1 MKLKSLL
8 NEKEI
13 ELDDFG
19 RDVMSGLTSSPKKLF
34 PKYLYDGKGS
44 KLFEEIMN
52 LPEYYPTKC
61 ELEILE
67 NYKKQLLEFFPAG
80 ETIDMVD
87 LGAGNG
93 QKAMILISFFLRRI
107 NFNFIPIDISGSAV
121 NELQSTLQKKY
132 PKLNVQGLVTE
143 YIQGLKM
150 LKNKGENKKLVL
162 FLGSNIGNFTFREAF
177 HFLKNLRDSLNK
189 GDNLIIGFD
198 LKKDPLIIR
207 NAYDDKRGTTAQ
219 FNLNILERINK
230 ELGGNF
236 KPLKFSFYSTYDP
249 ITGEVRSYLV
259 SNERQEVYIEKL
271 DQSFVF
277 EKWET
282 IHTECS
288 NKFDLTTIERLAEVT
303 GFSIE
308 ANFFDSKE
316 YFVDSLWKVN

>member
-1 MKLKSLL
+1 MKSLL
-8 NEKEI
+8 KEKEI
-13 ELDDFG
+13 ELDGFG
-19 RDVMSGLTSSPKKLF
+19 KDVMSGLSASPKKLS

-52 LPEYYPTKC
+52 LPEYYPTRC

-67 NYKKQLLEFFPAG
+67 NYKKQLIEFFSPG

-107 NFNFIPIDISGSAV
+107 DFKYIPIDISTSAV
-121 NELQSTLQKKY
+121 KELENTLKKRY
-132 PKLNVQGLVTE
+132 PKLNVKGLDAE
-143 YIQGLKM
+143 YIQGLKV
-150 LKNKGENKKLVL
+150 LKKEQSNRKLVL

-177 HFLKNLRDSLNK
+177 HFLKNLRESLNK
-189 GDNLIIGFD
+189 GDLLIIGFD
-198 LKKDPLIIR
+198 LKKDPLKIR
-207 NAYDDKRGTTAQ
+207 MAYNDKSGTTAQ

-236 KPLKFSFYSTYDP
+236 NPLNFSFYSNYDP
-249 ITGEVRSYLV
+249 IAGEVRSYLV

-271 DQSFVF
+271 DQTFVF

-303 GFSIE
+303 GFSVE
-308 ANFFDSKE
+308 ANFFDSQE
-316 YFVDSLWKVN
+316 YFADSLWKVK

>member
-1 MKLKSLL
+1 MKSLL
-8 NEKEI
+8 KEKEI

-19 RDVMSGLTSSPKKLF
+19 KDVMSGLSASPKKLS

-67 NYKKQLLEFFPAG
+67 NYKKQLIEFFPSG
-80 ETIDMVD
+80 ETLDIVD

-107 NFNFIPIDISGSAV
+107 NFKYIPVDISSSAV
-121 NELQSTLQKKY
+121 KELESTLKKKY
-132 PKLNVQGLVTE
+132 PKLNVQGLDAE

-150 LKNKGENKKLVL
+150 LKKEDTNKKLVL

-177 HFLKNLRDSLNK
+177 HFLKNLRESLNK
-189 GDNLIIGFD
+189 GDLLIIGFD
-198 LKKDPLIIR
+198 LKKDPLKIR
-207 NAYDDKRGTTAQ
+207 MAYNDKTGTTAQ

-236 KPLKFSFYSTYDP
+236 NPLKFSFYSNYDP

-259 SNERQEVYIEKL
+259 SNERQDVYIEKL
-271 DQSFVF
+271 DQTFAF

-303 GFSIE
+303 GFSVE
-308 ANFFDSKE
+308 ANFFDSQE
-316 YFVDSLWKVN
+316 YFVDSLWRVK